1 MVLGISPDSP
11 KSHRKFKE
19 KYQLPFTL
27 IADVDHA
34 IAEQYGVWQ
43 EKSMY
48 GKKYWGVARTTFII
62 DGDGRI
68 AKVFEKVKPEHHG
81 DEVADA
87 IAALNVRD
95 GDR

>member
-19 KYQLPFTL
+19 KFQLPFTL
-27 IADVDHA
+27 IADVDHG

-48 GKKYWGVARTTFII
+48 GRKYWGIVRTTFII

-68 AKVFEKVKPEHHG
+68 AKVFEKVKPENHG
-81 DEVADA
+81 DEAADA
-87 IAALNVRD
+87 IAALNVRH
-95 GDR
+95 